1 MLSQDCGAVQEIFMK
16 RMTARQLVAQLAD
29 LRQLARCSALRASAA
44 GSTMMQSPNEEI
56 GRKAVCVK
64 AVPDRIE
71 QALFAGAA
79 HETHT

>member
-1 MLSQDCGAVQEIFMK
+1 MK

-29 LRQLARCSALRASAA
+29 LRQLARCSALRASAG